1 MIREPRLAV
10 PLVLLALALGL
21 PSRAEPC
28 DSTSCMMLT
37 RGQNGV
43 VGKRS
48 LRLDFSFRHTEQDQL
63 LAGSEAA
70 SSVLRPKVDF
80 ERERI
85 IPGYH
90 GERGGHESFLQLDA
104 SYGVSRRLTLL
115 ASAPLM
121 VRRSYEVV
129 HSQFVHEYET
139 TGFGDMVVAARYAL
153 DPMARVVAGLAV
165 KLPTGPSQLLSP
177 FDGGIHD
184 PMMQPGTGSSDLA
197 ASLQA
202 SHRAWSV
209 DWALSGSYQM
219 NTTNELGYRYGNDTI
234 ATLAATR
241 PIVGSL
247 YGSLQVKT
255 FFKAR
260 STYRDEE
267 VPSTG
272 GTVVYLTPGLR
283 WNTSASTSLYAFVQV
298 PTYRYVNE
306 QQLAPRF
313 GMLVGVAR
321 TFP

>member
-1 MIREPRLAV
+1 MIREPRLV
-10 PLVLLALALGL
+10 LPLAALALAVAL
-21 PSRAEPC
+21 PAGVEGC

-63 LAGSEAA
+63 LAGSEAT

-197 ASLQA
+197 ASVQA

-234 ATLAATR
+234 ATLAASR
-241 PIVGSL
+241 PIAGGL

-260 STYRDEE
+260 STYRGEE

-272 GTVVYLTPGLR
+272 GTVVYVTPGLR
-283 WNTSASTSLYAFVQV
+283 WNTTASTSLYAFVQV